1 MRWQGRT
8 LVFTSLMPIPDNYA
22 HQDAALAVNV
32 AVAIAQMA
40 MGEEAPHGFGVKLR
54 FFEGTCYDVYVDSDT
69 NPEFVG
75 EFISGLKRA
84 GIVGHVVLDG
94 PVQEGRLLKWTVIP
108 RESLN

>member
-1 MRWQGRT
+1 
-8 LVFTSLMPIPDNYA
+8 MPIPDNYA
-22 HQDAALAVNV
+22 HQDAARAINIAVGLA
-32 AVAIAQMA
+32 QRA
-40 MGEEAPHGFGVKLR
+40 MGQKAPEEFEVKLK
-54 FFEGTCYDVYVDSDT
+54 FFEGTCYDVYVDSNT
-69 NPEFVG
+69 NLEFVG